1 MDTLG
6 CTLCES
12 DDIRF
17 VKSVKDSNHYLEG
30 QWRLCYCRSCRVHF
44 LADAPNPGEIS
55 RYYPAQRYYT
65 HNRPATDGRLMSMI
79 YDYYYGLDR
88 SFIAGLLYYVLRKNI
103 NMFPPKKFSDGGYLL
118 DVGCGNGQLL
128 QRFGRYGF
136 HCEGYDVD
144 ENALRAAQ
152 SIGVTTYSGAFSE
165 LTLDQKYGVVILNQ
179 VLEHLHDPLITL
191 LRVKELLLENGTL
204 IISVPNVRCVDFR
217 MLRDSWTA
225 FQAPTHLFHH
235 NIDSLTF
242 LLEKAGFRITQVAY
256 ASPFAALK
264 RRYLKRNLHNLFR
277 IEKSK
282 FAALLK
288 SSMFLMA
295 SLLVF
300 LPGLSRYKRNRIT
313 VYCERCTES

>member
-1 MDTLG
+1 MNTLR
-6 CTLCES
+6 CTLCKS
-12 DDIRF
+12 NDIRF
-17 VKSVKDSNHYLEG
+17 VKTVKDSNHYLEG
-30 QWRLCYCRSCRVHF
+30 QWSLCYCPSCRVHF
-44 LADAPNPGEIS
+44 LADAPDPREIS

-65 HNRPATDGRLMSMI
+65 HNRPRADGKLMSMI
-79 YDYYYGLDR
+79 YGYYYGSDK
-88 SFIAGLLYYVLRKNI
+88 SAISGLMYYALRKSI
-103 NMFPPKKFSDGGYLL
+103 NMFPSKNFSNGGYLL

-128 QRFGRYGF
+128 QRFGQYGF

-152 SIGVTTYSGAFSE
+152 SIGVTTYSGDFLESV
-165 LTLDQKYGVVILNQ
+165 LDQKYGVVILNQ
-179 VLEHLHDPLITL
+179 VLEHLHDPLKIL

-204 IISVPNVRCVDFR
+204 IISVPNARCADFR

-242 LLEKAGFRITQVAY
+242 LVEKAGFRISKVAY
-256 ASPFAALK
+256 ASPFGALK
-264 RRYLKRNLHNLFR
+264 RRYLKRNIHNLFK

-282 FAALLK
+282 FAAAFK
-288 SSMFLMA
+288 ASVFLA
-295 SLLVF
+295 SSLLVF

-313 VYCERCTES
+313 VYCEL